1 MIMKENDIQFDKTF
15 DFSEAEK
22 RKEDYSEDK
31 LFKKFDKLSKILK
44 KSGAKILYPA
54 ILLYLVLMESKTPL
68 QVKIMITG
76 SLGYFI
82 SPVDCIPDVIVGLG
96 LTDDFSALCMAL
108 SNAKIYMTDSIKND
122 AKKIITKWIPEIT
135 IEEFDNIDKLLKL

>member
-1 MIMKENDIQFDKTF
+1 MITKEKDVKYDKTF

-22 RKEDYSEDK
+22 RVEDYSEDK

-68 QVKIMITG
+68 QVKVMIMG
-76 SLGYFI
+76 SLGYLI
-82 SPVDCIPDVIVGLG
+82 SPIDCIPDAIVGLG
-96 LTDDFSALCMAL
+96 LTDDFSALYMAL
-108 SNAKIYMTDSIKND
+108 SNVKAYITESIKND
-122 AKKIITKWIPEIT
+122 AKQIIAKWIPEIT
-135 IEEFDNIDKLLKL
+135 VEEFDNMDRLLRL

>member
-1 MIMKENDIQFDKTF
+1 MITKEENLQFDKTF
-15 DFSEAEK
+15 DFSETEK
-22 RKEDYSEDK
+22 KIEDYSEDK

-68 QVKIMITG
+68 QVKVMIMG
-76 SLGYFI
+76 SLGYLI
-82 SPVDCIPDVIVGLG
+82 SPIDCIPDVIVGLG
-96 LTDDFSALCMAL
+96 LTDDFSALYMAL
-108 SNAKIYMTDSIKND
+108 SNVKVYITESIKND

-135 IEEFDNIDKLLKL
+135 IEEFDNMDRLLRL

>member
-1 MIMKENDIQFDKTF
+1 MITKEKDVKYDKTF

-22 RKEDYSEDK
+22 RVEDYSEDK

-68 QVKIMITG
+68 QVKVMIMG
-76 SLGYFI
+76 SLGYLI
-82 SPVDCIPDVIVGLG
+82 SPIDCIPDAIVGLG
-96 LTDDFSALCMAL
+96 LTDDFSALYVAL
-108 SNAKIYMTDSIKND
+108 SNVKTYITESIKND
-122 AKKIITKWIPEIT
+122 AKQIIAKWIPEIT
-135 IEEFDNIDKLLKL
+135 VEEFDNMDRLLRL